1 MNCYGYNHESPE
13 WVAVFDDANYTI
25 TYTTT
30 SGEHVRIVKK
40 PMRKP
45 KEPEL
50 QAGDSSALDAFLGG
64 FAGEKK

>member
-1 MNCYGYNHESPE
+1 VTFYGYNHESPE
-13 WVAVFDDANYTI
+13 WVTVFDDANYTI

-30 SGEHVRIVKK
+30 SGEHVRIVK

-64 FAGEKK
+64 FTSAQK

>member
-1 MNCYGYNHESPE
+1 MTFYGYNHESPE
-13 WVAVFDDANYTI
+13 WVTVFDDANYTI

-30 SGEHVRIVKK
+30 SGEHVRIVK

-50 QAGDSSALDAFLGG
+50 QAGDLSALDAFLGG
-64 FAGEKK
+64 FAGAKK